1 MPMSLVSPLRAML
14 LALPLAGLAGCVEPL
29 PPPTPLEPDPD
40 ACKAS
45 QYQGL
50 IGQPA
55 SVLSAMTFPAG
66 TRVINPG
73 DAVTMDFR
81 ADRLNI
87 EVGVNGRIDKIG
99 CY

>member
-1 MPMSLVSPLRAML
+1 
-14 LALPLAGLAGCVEPL
+14 
-29 PPPTPLEPDPD
+29 
-40 ACKAS
+40 
-45 QYQGL
+45 
-50 IGQPA
+50 
-55 SVLSAMTFPAG
+55 MTFPAG